1 MVRTKAAL
9 LALTFATFA
18 AADEGMWLFDQ
29 FPKDRVAAKYGFNA
43 SDQFLHHLERA
54 SVRFNNGGSGSFIS
68 PQGLLFTNHH
78 VGQDCIE
85 KLSTAEHDYL
95 AKGFQSGTGDGEKVC
110 PDLEV
115 DALLNTSDVTA
126 KVNEG
131 ITASTAPA
139 DANKMRKA
147 SIARIEKDCV
157 ASTKNRC
164 DVVTLYS
171 GGEYSLYQYKK
182 YTDVRLVFAPEYKI
196 AQFGGDPDNF
206 TYPRFCLD
214 FSLFRAYE
222 NGKPASTPDYLAW
235 SKEGVKDGE
244 LTFVTG
250 NPGSTG
256 RLQTVAQMEFSRDDS
271 FPLRLRMLQDR
282 IARLLAFGEKSAEDK
297 RIAQDY
303 LDEDRNG
310 YKAINGF
317 ELGLKDPA
325 LMARKVEEE
334 QKLRAAIAADPAKEK
349 QFGALWDQLAA
360 AYKEYAAIFK
370 PYYML
375 EAAPTDS
382 NLFVLARRVIRYAVE
397 TRKPNDQRLAAYQDA
412 GLPSLEREMYSPAPV
427 YPAVEELMLT
437 TQFHFMVQELGASAP
452 TVKAVLAGKTPEQ
465 AAHFYVST
473 SKLSDVA
480 ERKRL
485 AQSPKAIEKSKDG
498 MIRLALILDGPA
510 RKVRAQ
516 YEDKVEAVI
525 TASASKLAQARF
537 AVYGA
542 SEYPDAT
549 FTLRV
554 SYGPVK
560 GYTNAAGQPV
570 AWDTTFA
577 GLYQRATGKEPF
589 DLPPSWIQSRAA
601 LELSTPF
608 DFVTTNDTHGGNSGS
623 PTVNEKGEIVGIL
636 FDGNLEGLANRYVYT
651 EAQARSVH
659 VASQAIVEALRKV
672 YHAQGV
678 LRELGF
684 E

>member
-1 MVRTKAAL
+1 MRTKVAL
-9 LALTFATFA
+9 LGLVFAVFA
-18 AADEGMWLFDQ
+18 AADEGMWLFDH

-43 SDQFLHHLERA
+43 SDEFLRHLERA

-68 PQGLLFTNHH
+68 SQGLLFTNHH

-95 AKGFQSGTGDGEKVC
+95 ANGFQSASEAAEKVC

-115 DALLNTSDVTA
+115 DAMLGTSDVTA
-126 KVNEG
+126 KVNQG
-131 ITASTAPA
+131 ITGSNAPA
-139 DANKMRKA
+139 EANKMRKA

-157 ASTKNRC
+157 ESTKNRC
-164 DVVTLYS
+164 DVVSLYS

-206 TYPRFCLD
+206 NYPRYCLD

-235 SKEGVKDGE
+235 SKEGAKDGQ
-244 LTFVTG
+244 LTFVSG

-256 RLQTVAQMEFSRDDS
+256 RLQTVAQMEFSRDYS
-271 FPLRLRMLQDR
+271 FPVRLEMLKDR
-282 IARLLAFGEKSAEDK
+282 ITRLLAFGEKSKENK

-317 ELGLKDPA
+317 EEGLKDPA
-325 LMARKVEEE
+325 LMARKRDEE
-334 QKLRAAIAADPAKEK
+334 QKLRAQIAADPAKEK
-349 QFGALWDQLAA
+349 QFGAVWEQLAA
-360 AYKEYAAIFK
+360 AYKEYAAFFK
-370 PYYML
+370 RYYML
-375 EAAPTDS
+375 EAAPNDS
-382 NLFVLARRVIRYAVE
+382 NLFVLARRVARYAVE
-397 TRKPNDQRLAAYQDA
+397 TKKPNDQRLSTYQDA
-412 GLPSLEREMYSPAPV
+412 GLPSLEREMYSPAPI
-427 YPAVEELMLT
+427 YPALEELMLA
-437 TQFHFMVQELGASAP
+437 TQFRFMIQELGADDP

-465 AAHFYVST
+465 AAHLYVST
-473 SKLSDVA
+473 SKLEDVA

-485 AQSPKAIEKSKDG
+485 AKSPDAVKQSKDG
-498 MIRLALILDGPA
+498 MIRLALTLDEPA
-510 RKVRAQ
+510 RKARAQ

-537 AVYGA
+537 AVYGTG
-542 SEYPDAT
+542 EYPDAT
-549 FTLRV
+549 FTLRL

-560 GYTNAAGQPV
+560 GYTNAAGKPV
-570 AWDTTFA
+570 PWDTNFS
-577 GLYQRATGKEPF
+577 GVYQRATGKEPF
-589 DLPPSWIQSRAA
+589 DLPPTWIKAKA
-601 LELSTPF
+601 NLNLDTPF

-623 PTVNEKGEIVGIL
+623 PTVNENGEIVGIL
-636 FDGNLEGLANRYVYT
+636 FDGNLEGLANRYVFT
-651 EAQARSVH
+651 DEQARSVH

-672 YHAQGV
+672 YRAERV

-684 E
+684 D